1 MGARLPS
8 PEERRLLEQAL
19 YAARHAYAPYSR
31 FAVGAVAVAGSGA
44 VYEGVNVE
52 NASYPVGQCAERV
65 ALGAL
70 VTGGER
76 QVTTVA
82 VAAADGVDLLP
93 CGACLQALA
102 EFGTPTVVAR
112 VEGRV
117 VALPLD
123 DLLTAPFARASGAA
137 GGKGPAAPGAAPP
150 GLPAAAPP
158 PFGRSAAAVESTGAA
173 DELRDTS

>member
-1 MGARLPS
+1 VGVRPPS
-8 PEERRLLEQAL
+8 PEEARLLDRAAH
-19 YAARHAYAPYSR
+19 AARHAYAPYSR
-31 FAVGAVAVAGSGA
+31 FAVGAVVVGGSGA

-70 VTGGER
+70 VTAGER
-76 QVTTVA
+76 QVSTVA

-102 EFGTPTVVAR
+102 ELGTPTVVAR
-112 VEGRV
+112 VDGRI

-123 DLLTAPFARASGAA
+123 DLLTAPFSHASGAA
-137 GGKGPAAPGAAPP
+137 RRAE
-150 GLPAAAPP
+150 PAAAEDHSGGDP
-158 PFGRSAAAVESTGAA
+158 S
-173 DELRDTS
+173 

>member
-1 MGARLPS
+1 MGARPPS
-8 PEERRLLEQAL
+8 PEERRLLDRAL
-19 YAARHAYAPYSR
+19 RVAHHAYAPYSG
-31 FAVGAVAVAGSGA
+31 FAVGAVLVGGSGA

-70 VTGGER
+70 VTAGER
-76 QVTTVA
+76 QVITVA

-102 EFGTPTVVAR
+102 ELGTPTIVAR
-112 VEGRV
+112 VEGRI

-123 DLLTAPFARASGAA
+123 ALLTAPFAHASGAA
-137 GGKGPAAPGAAPP
+137 DGRRPAAPGPAAPCP
-150 GLPAAAPP
+150 PAAAPSP
-158 PFGRSAAAVESTGAA
+158 PGAAAVESTGATGGLEDA
-173 DELRDTS
+173 S